1 MKKFF
6 VSVVTVC
13 LLLTF
18 SSSVLAEEQKV
29 DINQLSQIE
38 KEAIEKE
45 NMNNIRG
52 KATKKFPNAIK
63 ELDYRMKDVIFQK
76 LIEFEKQNPEASQDE
91 INDYFMKLCKQNK
104 WTKKS
109 SDTSAISASA
119 VDSYFYNVVEGMA
132 DLNPDEKVLY
142 DQDPSRGFKALIA
155 GDEAADYTLYW
166 FGTQGHNLKP
176 DAFRHAAWNIWIVG
190 FTGSVGWAKSWTDAH
205 ETGNTVN
212 QPAIEFNM
220 DINNNYYGRVQAINS
235 NISTSSTVVQ
245 TRTAIVNIYKSGNL
259 QYIYNGTRVNFVG
272 KDSDFVGQ

>member
-6 VSVVTVC
+6 VAAVTVC

-18 SSSVLAEEQKV
+18 SSSVLAEEQRV

-45 NMNNIRG
+45 KKNNIRG
-52 KATKKFPNAIK
+52 EATKKYPDAIK

-76 LIEFEKQNPEASQDE
+76 LIEFENQNPEASQDE

-109 SDTSAISASA
+109 SDTSAISASS

-132 DLNPDEKVLY
+132 SLNPDEQVLY
-142 DQDPSRGFKALIA
+142 NQDPSRGFKALIA
-155 GDEAADYTLYW
+155 GDESADYTAYW
-166 FGTQGHNLKP
+166 FGYNGHNNKS
-176 DAFRHAAWNIWIVG
+176 DAFRHAGWNIWIVG

-205 ETGNTVN
+205 ETGAVN
-212 QPAIEFNM
+212 NPAIEFNM
-220 DINNNYYGRVQAINS
+220 DINNNYYGRVQAINA
-235 NISTSSTVVQ
+235 NISTSSTITA